1 MSARPWLWPDHA
13 IGKREARRLREEH
26 NATVNEHADLLAAL
40 RAIIARVD
48 GVFDDPALMAYGPLA
63 GKDSDVLTIARAAIA
78 KAERVTP

>member
-1 MSARPWLWPDHA
+1 MTARPWLWPDRCF
-13 IGKREARRLREEH
+13 GMNRARQLREEH
-26 NATVNEHADLLAAL
+26 NDTVNEHADLLAAL

-78 KAERVTP
+78 KAERAQP